1 MEENTVKTK
10 KKSRKNWYILILLV
24 GIILL
29 VIFIIWLLTKGD
41 VKTTGE
47 YPNEFSPQSLECVKK
62 DVAYEFFAKDN
73 PSSAEV
79 KINAIFAN
87 SKLDSIS
94 LTHRTAYNDADT
106 AKKMSD
112 AHEGNMNVSLQEK
125 GMYPYS
131 LGATY
136 SQDKNVAQMLL
147 YARANELNEATIK
160 YFMLDSVP
168 DNLTGYKRGY
178 IAQGFTCEIK
188 R

>member
-1 MEENTVKTK
+1 MEDNTGKS
-10 KKSRKNWYILILLV
+10 KKSKKNWWLLV
-24 GIILL
+24 LAVGIVII
-29 VIFIIWLLTKGD
+29 VIFIIWLLMKGD

-47 YPNEFSPQSLECVKK
+47 YPNDISPQSLECVKK
-62 DVAYEFFAKDN
+62 DVAYSFFHRDN

-79 KINAIFAN
+79 KITAIFAN

-94 LTHRTAYNDADT
+94 LTHRTAYSDADT

-112 AHEGNMNVSLQEK
+112 SHEGSMNISLQEK
-125 GMYPYS
+125 GIYPYA

-147 YARANELNEATIK
+147 YTKAGELNETTIK
-160 YFMLDSVP
+160 YFMLDNVP
-168 DNLTGYKRGY
+168 ENLTGYKRGY
-178 IAQGFTCEIK
+178 LAQGFTCEIK

>member
-1 MEENTVKTK
+1 MEENTIKTK
-10 KKSRKNWYILILLV
+10 KNSKRNWYILILVV

-29 VIFIIWLLTKGD
+29 IIFIIWLLMKGD

-47 YPNEFSPQSLECVKK
+47 YPNDTSPQSLECAKK
-62 DVAYEFFAKDN
+62 NVAYSFFHRDD

-79 KINAIFAN
+79 KITAVFAD

-94 LTHRTAYNDADT
+94 LVHRTKYNDEQT
-106 AKKMSD
+106 ARLMSD
-112 AHEGNMNVSLQEK
+112 SHEGNMNISLQEK
-125 GMYPYS
+125 GIYPYS

-147 YARANELNEATIK
+147 YAKAAELDETTIK

-168 DNLTGYKRGY
+168 ENLTGYKRGY
-178 IAQGFTCEIK
+178 LAQGFDCEIK